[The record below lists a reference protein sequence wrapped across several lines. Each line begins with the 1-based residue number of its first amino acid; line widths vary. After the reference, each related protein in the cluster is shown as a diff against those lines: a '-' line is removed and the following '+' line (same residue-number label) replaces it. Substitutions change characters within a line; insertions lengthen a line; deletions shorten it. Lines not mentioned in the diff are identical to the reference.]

1 MAITDHQ
8 AWVSANPAEYD
19 DTTID
24 APYKKLNFKNGAA
37 DGYVK
42 TLGEDINYPW
52 ARFPTEAGASATTYY
67 SDYYYQNT
75 GLRACY
81 LGGGFYGGTY
91 QTLPWDI
98 VGWHSGSGHLGSAKN
113 ANNNGYIGFEIC
125 EDGLSDSVYFGK
137 VYQEAVELCA
147 YLCKQYNLDPTA
159 DGVIIGH
166 YEGYARGIA
175 SNHGDPKNWFP
186 KHGKSMDTF
195 RAAVKALLAPPAPAP
210 IPTPSPASGEF
221 KVGDIV
227 EFTGNTH
234 YTSASAKSGVR
245 CKPGKAKVTAV
256 YPKGTHPY
264 HLIRESG
271 GGSTVYGWVDAADIT
286 GAKAPT
292 PAPAPAPVATIK
304 VGSKVKVKSGARTY
318 TGGGLASFVYKT
330 VYDVQQIKGD
340 RVVIGLKGQVTAA
353 VKLADLILQ

>member
-1 MAITDHQ
+1 MERKACVHGFIG
-8 AWVSANPAEYD
+8 
-19 DTTID
+19 
-24 APYKKLNFKNGAA
+24 KLENG
-37 DGYVK
+37 
-42 TLGEDINYPW
+42 DI
-52 ARFPTEAGASATTYY
+52 A
-67 SDYYYQNT
+67 
-75 GLRACY
+75 
-81 LGGGFYGGTY
+81 TY
-91 QTLPWDI
+91 QALPWNM
-98 VGWHSGSGHLGSAKN
+98 VGWHSGSGRLGRAKN

-125 EDGLSDSVYFGK
+125 EDGLTDSVYFGK

-195 RAAVKALLAPPAPAP
+195 RAAVKALVSTPAPAP
-210 IPTPSPASGEF
+210 TPNPTGEI

-234 YTSASAKSGVR
+234 YRSASAKSGVK
-245 CKPGKAKVTAV
+245 CKPGKAKVTAL

-271 GGSTVYGWVDAADIT
+271 GGSTVYGWVNVADIK
-286 GAKAPT
+286 GATVTPPAVPVKPT
-292 PAPAPAPVATIK
+292 PTPTPAPVATIK
-304 VGSKVKVKSGARTY
+304 VGSRVKVKNGAKTY

-330 VYDVQQIKGD
+330 VYDVQQIKGE